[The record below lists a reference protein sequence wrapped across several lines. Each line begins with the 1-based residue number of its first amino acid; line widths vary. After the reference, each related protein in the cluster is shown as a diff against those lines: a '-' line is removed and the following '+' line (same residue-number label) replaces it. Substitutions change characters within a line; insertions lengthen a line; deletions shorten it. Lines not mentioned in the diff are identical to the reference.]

1 MIFSLLAVRDV
12 SLEFHTVPSPPRA
25 QWPRLFGT
33 LGKMF
38 LTTMKFDMW
47 KGERRK
53 RAVGAQY
60 SFTSVFSRDYI
71 CYP

>member
-12 SLEFHTVPSPPRA
+12 SLEFHMVSSPPCA
-25 QWPRLFGT
+25 QWLCLLGE

-47 KGERRK
+47 NDERRK
-53 RAVGAQY
+53 CAVGVQC
-60 SFTSVFSRDYI
+60 SFTSVFSGDYI
-71 CYP
+71 CL